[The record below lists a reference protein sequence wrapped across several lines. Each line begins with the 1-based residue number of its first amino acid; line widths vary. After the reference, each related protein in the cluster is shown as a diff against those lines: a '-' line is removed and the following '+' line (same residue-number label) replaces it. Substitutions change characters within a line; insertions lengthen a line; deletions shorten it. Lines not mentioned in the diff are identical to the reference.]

1 MTKLSRNL
9 IFNVVGQGLALALS
23 FVAVKF
29 IFKQLGD
36 DIFGIIYFNI
46 TLTTVVTAA
55 LELGVLATSSRE
67 VALHSD
73 SEPGYIVSLIQTA
86 SLLYWSF
93 GILILA
99 GVVISAPI
107 LVERWINLRAT
118 DAGTATTVIRILSI
132 STMVVLP
139 RSLYTSLF
147 RGRQRMA
154 LNNIIDLTTTIT
166 QQLGIVALLKVGADV
181 FMVAG
186 WISVSVVM
194 GLVAY
199 VVVAG
204 RMFGWR
210 ALIPMLNL
218 GVVRR
223 NARYTSLMMA
233 NSLLSLVYT
242 QADKVVVSK
251 LLPVADFGLYG
262 FASATVG
269 RAGFMAGAIGQA
281 AFPSFSKLFAAG
293 EHEALIRQFRKLQ
306 ELVCFVTAPMFAAM
320 CFAAVP
326 LYTYLFNSS
335 VAGRLLLPTIL
346 LAVGFYMNSVLNP
359 PFMLSFAVGKP
370 QIIVRANV
378 LALFLVLPVTVLLIA
393 AYGLTGAAAS
403 WMFYNLFAYAYI
415 VPKIC
420 RESLQISVWSWYG
433 RVLESGG
440 LAVITYGLSWL
451 LIARA
456 GSFSLGTLS
465 VAYIAGSLV
474 FAVSAYF
481 LIDKDLRNTFVL
493 LIRSL
498 RARNAKADTQPP
510 AAW

>member
-1 MTKLSRNL
+1 MTRLSKNV

-23 FVAVKF
+23 FIAVKF

-46 TLTTVVTAA
+46 TLATVVSAV
-55 LELGVLATSSRE
+55 LELGVLATTSRE
-67 VALHSD
+67 VALHFD
-73 SEPGYIVSLIQTA
+73 SEPGYIASLIQTA
-86 SLLYWSF
+86 SLLYWSLA
-93 GILILA
+93 ILIVA
-99 GVVISAPI
+99 AVFISAPI
-107 LVERWINLRAT
+107 LVGHWINLRTT

-139 RSLYTSLF
+139 RALYTSLF

-154 LNNIIDLTTTIT
+154 LNNIIDVATTIA
-166 QQLGIVALLKVGADV
+166 QQLGIVALLKLGGDV

-186 WISVSVVM
+186 WISVSVAM

-210 ALIPMLNL
+210 SLLPILNP

-223 NARYTSLMMA
+223 NARYTTLMMA

-242 QADKVVVSK
+242 QADKVIVSK
-251 LLPVADFGLYG
+251 LLPVAEFGFYG

-269 RAGFMAGAIGQA
+269 RAAFVAAAIGQA
-281 AFPSFSKLFAAG
+281 AFPSFSNLSAAG
-293 EHEALIRQFRKLQ
+293 EHQALIRQFRKLQ
-306 ELVCFVTAPMFAAM
+306 ELVCFVTAPMFAAI
-320 CFAAVP
+320 CFAAAPV
-326 LYTYLFNSS
+326 YAYLFNSS
-335 VAGRLLLPTIL
+335 VAGRLLVPTIL
-346 LAVGFYMNSVLNP
+346 LAVGFYMNSALNP

-378 LALFLVLPVTVLLIA
+378 VALFLVLPVTVLLIA

-403 WMFYNLFAYAYI
+403 WVFYNLFAFAYI

-420 RESLQISVWSWYG
+420 RESLQIPTWSWYR
-433 RVLESGG
+433 RVLKSGG
-440 LAVITYGLSWL
+440 LAVIAYGLSWF
-451 LIARA
+451 LIASA
-456 GSFSLGTLS
+456 GSFSLSALS
-465 VAYIAGSLV
+465 VAYVAGSLV
-474 FAVSAYF
+474 FAVGAYF
-481 LIDKDLRNTFVL
+481 LIDSDVRSTFLRLTRTL
-493 LIRSL
+493 TAPRG
-498 RARNAKADTQPP
+498 KADTQPP
-510 AAW
+510 AAS